1 MAEREKKRS
10 KYRLKNYNFKLV
22 FYAVVISIL
31 GIAVVRSASSG
42 ETVSGMFSTAQK
54 QVMAVGIGI
63 VLMVL
68 LSFIDY
74 HILLKYSWL
83 IYLLNIGL
91 LLYVRFLN
99 PYTFMGAK
107 RWIYLPGFG
116 TVQPSEFSKIA
127 VALTA
132 AWILVRIRKRI
143 NNVFFILLYL
153 LITGVTAVL
162 ILIEPNLSTTLEVIW
177 GIVTMLFIAGISWK
191 WVVGVLSTLAVL
203 IGLFL
208 FTVYQPDQV
217 IFQRLEARGVIQDYQ
232 VDRINA
238 YFFPEDYPD
247 EVYQQTNSVLAIG
260 GGQLSG
266 KGLDTDDLE
275 SVKNGGFLSEEQS
288 DFVFAVVGEEL
299 GFVGCMILILL
310 YALIMV
316 EGFRIAAR
324 SPDLEGKVIAGGM
337 VSTFAFQT
345 FVNMGVA
352 TMILPNT
359 GTPLPFIS
367 AGMSSVI
374 GSYMMVGILLN
385 IGLQKSRRHSIL
397 TFYNEGEE
405 MALGDYIPVQV
416 REEKSKETDQ

>member
-99 PYTFMGAK
+99 PFTFMGAK

-310 YALIMV
+310 YVLIMV

>member
-1 MAEREKKRS
+1 
-10 KYRLKNYNFKLV
+10 
-22 FYAVVISIL
+22 
-31 GIAVVRSASSG
+31 
-42 ETVSGMFSTAQK
+42 
-54 QVMAVGIGI
+54 
-63 VLMVL
+63 
-68 LSFIDY
+68 
-74 HILLKYSWL
+74 
-83 IYLLNIGL
+83 
-91 LLYVRFLN
+91 VRFLN

>member
-153 LITGVTAVL
+153 LITGVTAAL